1 MPRDSAAP
9 TRADPGTKVALNAL
23 PYDVMHGGMSPQQE
37 ATMQGGAPGS
47 FEAFMNKWLP
57 IYTVSGLSAATGGMA
72 SAALAGSAGGVG
84 GAATAGSLG
93 ASFGTGG
100 ALTTLGSTAVG
111 AFTGAATSAMG
122 SALTG
127 KAITAKSLGTAAITG
142 GVGGGLAK
150 SGLGSN
156 LTNSMTNAGLNPSLA
171 AGVTKGAIGAGTS
184 ALGAKL
190 NGGNVG
196 NAALQGGVNGFIN
209 GAVSDATGSNMIGKL
224 AAGVGG
230 RVISPYL
237 GQNPSAGNPSAAGH
251 SNGTRNMA
259 TSPVGGGGSNFIGTN
274 PNAGVGTGAGN
285 TPNSLWA
292 AMGGA
297 AGAAAGQAAYNPG
310 DGQMHAIGADGRVS
324 EPMVDPIGYAP
335 DPTGG
340 AQGTTDSNLAKTIT
354 GDQPTF
360 LQSAA
365 GVYGSQN
372 AAEKQTRADDS
383 AINTQNSTL
392 GNIGDIWST
401 QRGLGQGADNAL
413 GTALGT
419 NGKPA
424 DYSGFENSPG
434 YKFAVS
440 QGTQAIQRQAASM
453 GNAYTPNTA
462 AAVGQY
468 VTGTASQNYNNY
480 ISHLMGAAGLGST
493 ANAGVADPTYHTGA
507 NISQLQQNKGYAEAS
522 GVTGEANAVS
532 GIFGKGGAGTD
543 LVGAAG
549 NWVGNHFGGAGGVP
563 GAIGAAGN
571 WVSKQFGGGPGNSPG
586 GGGGGGG
593 RPGVNV
599 GNILGGGSNGSG
611 YSFNP
616 SDLGPPPSA
625 TEISNLTNGASDSI
639 TNSSNSAPIDPNSD
653 PVGGYLTDSQLNAGP
668 DTSGNTPD
676 MSGSMGNIDTS
687 SWNTD
692 PSSWD
697 SGSPP

>member
-1 MPRDSAAP
+1 MQQQQQQKDQLVMNGPKQN
-9 TRADPGTKVALNAL
+9 PGESSMDFAKRWDTYNA
-23 PYDVMHGGMSPQQE
+23 Q
-37 ATMQGGAPGS
+37 
-47 FEAFMNKWLP
+47 
-57 IYTVSGLSAATGGMA
+57 
-72 SAALAGSAGGVG
+72 
-84 GAATAGSLG
+84 
-93 ASFGTGG
+93 
-100 ALTTLGSTAVG
+100 
-111 AFTGAATSAMG
+111 
-122 SALTG
+122 
-127 KAITAKSLGTAAITG
+127 
-142 GVGGGLAK
+142 
-150 SGLGSN
+150 
-156 LTNSMTNAGLNPSLA
+156 
-171 AGVTKGAIGAGTS
+171 
-184 ALGAKL
+184 
-190 NGGNVG
+190 NGGN
-196 NAALQGGVNGFIN
+196 LF
-209 GAVSDATGSNMIGKL
+209 GKL
-224 AAGVGG
+224 QAD
-230 RVISPYL
+230 
-237 GQNPSAGNPSAAGH
+237 N
-251 SNGTRNMA
+251 
-259 TSPVGGGGSNFIGTN
+259 GGS
-274 PNAGVGTGAGN
+274 
-285 TPNSLWA
+285 
-292 AMGGA
+292 
-297 AGAAAGQAAYNPG
+297 
-310 DGQMHAIGADGRVS
+310 
-324 EPMVDPIGYAP
+324 PMA

-593 RPGVNV
+593 GGRPGVNV